1 MKERQVKQLR
11 EELET
16 VDWYTKVLESGVVTK
31 ELYED
36 MVRTKKKIQDI
47 EEKMTMMTFDH
58 EVKVSQLS
66 TKLKETQRYLIKT
79 NNEVVKPLMHEIKL
93 VEELKQRYKT
103 QYEKNFEDLRILNAI
118 MRLPRMSDQFYKT
131 IKKREQQEKFEQR
144 KKEAIYLMD
153 QYVTQGN
160 DDEFFNKFIGH
171 LDKTVPE
178 QMNNPIEKRHQS
190 SSSGQASSQNEVTSR
205 NASQKLPRYNLS
217 EKIDTKVLETNKQI
231 SLNEKIRFR
240 RHKNQIQ
247 HPETEPDLL

>member
-118 MRLPRMSDQFYKT
+118 MRLPRMSD
-131 IKKREQQEKFEQR
+131 
-144 KKEAIYLMD
+144 
-153 QYVTQGN
+153 
-160 DDEFFNKFIGH
+160 
-171 LDKTVPE
+171 
-178 QMNNPIEKRHQS
+178 
-190 SSSGQASSQNEVTSR
+190 
-205 NASQKLPRYNLS
+205 
-217 EKIDTKVLETNKQI
+217 
-231 SLNEKIRFR
+231 
-240 RHKNQIQ
+240 
-247 HPETEPDLL
+247 